1 MSASF
6 APDAI
11 ADMQQLSQM
20 PPCDFLARSAL
31 LPANHRL
38 LDLTSIEEFQEL
50 ELPKQRV
57 DNLNRL
63 ILRQLVRNIYV
74 ALALHTLS
82 KLSSM
87 GHNQQLR
94 GIEVDRHQE
103 LVMDHG
109 SDVQVI

>member
-1 MSASF
+1 VSASF

-11 ADMQQLSQM
+11 ADMQQLSLM
-20 PPCDFLARSAL
+20 PPCDFLARSAP
-31 LPANHRL
+31 LPSNHRL
-38 LDLTSIEEFQEL
+38 LDLTSIEEFQEPA
-50 ELPKQRV
+50 LPKLRV

-87 GHNQQLR
+87 GHNQQLKV
-94 GIEVDRHQE
+94 IEVDRHQ
-103 LVMDHG
+103 G
-109 SDVQVI
+109 

>member
-1 MSASF
+1 VSASF

-11 ADMQQLSQM
+11 AGMRQLSQM
-20 PPCDFLARSAL
+20 PPCDFLARSAP
-31 LPANHRL
+31 LPSNHRL
-38 LDLTSIEEFQEL
+38 LDQTSIEEFQEL
-50 ELPKQRV
+50 ALLRQRV

-63 ILRQLVRNIYV
+63 ILRQLARSIYV

-94 GIEVDRHQE
+94 VIEVDRHQE

-109 SDVQVI
+109 SDEQVI